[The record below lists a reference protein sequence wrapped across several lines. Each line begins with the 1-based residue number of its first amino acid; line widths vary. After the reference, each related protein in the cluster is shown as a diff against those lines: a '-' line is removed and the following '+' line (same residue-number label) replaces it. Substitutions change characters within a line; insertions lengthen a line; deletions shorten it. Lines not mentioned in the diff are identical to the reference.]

1 MKTVSQK
8 FKEALAAPSTEIVRE
23 VYFKRRYWVDST
35 KIYVWETNWTRVPE
49 YEVVNLAAIT
59 GKLDTDKLNEFRVSN
74 LNLVLKDD
82 DHRWKSDNRSGRFA
96 QDAGS
101 PVHGY
106 EPFWTKF
113 QIRLG
118 FRLSD
123 GTVESV
129 TVFTGLAVEFTSDTL
144 NDQIQITIHGL
155 ETLLQNADAENVSNT
170 VIEESLGTGNG
181 VTTAFAT
188 LNPGVGLIDEV
199 SLNGITQS
207 PGKDYDVSNLNAPTS
222 GATITFG
229 VPPASGIVVRATY
242 RIWKQNQ
249 FVENLVKDLL
259 TEAGIPIASQNVDTV
274 IFPNIPTL
282 NFTIDTQGQWAAGLK
297 SGVTTDQSPG
307 DLIPDFLNL
316 VDDFN
321 GPVLTGWS
329 ITDPGGAT
337 LVAGRVRLAPT
348 SPLGGTFTFNAMSR
362 VNPTAGVVGVW
373 ESKFKLNAAIPFQ
386 NNNRIDFQISSDHT
400 VRLFDRGGN
409 FGDINITQGNIV
421 IATAFNF
428 NYGQTEHVLRIE
440 RYANGLVKV
449 FFDGGFAV
457 SAVTSPPAFGVSVYG
472 YVVTAESTA
481 WTVDFDDMKIPRNPL
496 NASYESQ
503 VFDTVSVIQWGQVSV
518 SQDLNGGQVTYST
531 AVGNDG
537 LSFDP
542 YVPLGANNQVLSAL
556 KRFIKIKAEFPFLAT
571 LENGFP
577 LVHSIVIPFKAN
589 ATLVTLANFTDKT
602 VFDAIKAL
610 GQMSNYEW
618 GFKEDE
624 TFYFR
629 SRVVDTGIDEVL
641 SYDKNILDITQF
653 QNGYD
658 RIFSEVKAEYGAF
671 STTVKDDGKNPLTP
685 GSRFA
690 KRRLSISGGDILIKE
705 DVDIATGTAIAFFNY
720 YGKQRRRFKV
730 KTKVIPWLDVSDTV
744 RVDFFDNESP
754 KKWHHGDTN
763 VYLGQTDIH
772 HWGGS
777 DQMANELVCK
787 VLGFRHEYENKVSE
801 FELEEVV
808 S

>member
-8 FKEALAAPSTEIVRE
+8 FKEALVAPSTEILRE
-23 VYFKRRYWVDST
+23 VYFKRRYWVESL
-35 KIYVWETNWTRVPE
+35 KAYVWEATWTRLPE
-49 YEVVNLAAIT
+49 NEVVNLAAIT
-59 GKLDTDKLNEFRVSN
+59 GKLDTDKMNEFRVSN

-106 EPFWTKF
+106 EPYWTKF

-144 NDQIQITIHGL
+144 NDQIQVTIHGM
-155 ETLLQNADAENVSNT
+155 ETLLQNADAENVSNKI
-170 VIEESLGTGNG
+170 VEEVLGIGNG
-181 VTTAFAT
+181 VTTSFTT
-188 LNPGVGLIDEV
+188 LNPGVGLIDDV
-199 SLNGITQS
+199 SLDGITRS
-207 PGKDYDVSNLNAPTS
+207 PGKDYDVSNLNVPSS
-222 GATITFG
+222 GATIAFA
-229 VPPASGIVVRATY
+229 VPPASGGVVRASY

-249 FVENLVKDLL
+249 FVENLVRDLL
-259 TEAGIPIASQNVDTV
+259 TEVGIPPASQNVDTV
-274 IFPNIPTL
+274 IFPNIPTQNL
-282 NFTIDTQGQWAAGLK
+282 TIDTQGQWALGTN
-297 SGVTTDQSPG
+297 SGVTTSQVPG

-321 GPVLTGWS
+321 GAVLTGWS
-329 ITDPGGAT
+329 ITDPAGAT
-337 LVAGRVRLAPT
+337 LVGGRVRLAPT
-348 SPLGGTFTFNAMSR
+348 APLGGSFTFNAMSR
-362 VNPTAGVVGVW
+362 SNPPAGVVGVW
-373 ESKFKLNAAIPFQ
+373 ETKFKLNTSIALQ
-386 NNNRIDFQISSDHT
+386 NNNHFDLQYSTDHT
-400 VRLFDRGGN
+400 IRIFDRGGN
-409 FGDINITQGNIV
+409 QGDINLTQGGIV

-428 NYGQTEHVLRIE
+428 NYGQIEHVLRWE
-440 RYANGLVKV
+440 RYTNGLVKV
-449 FFDGGFAV
+449 FYDGNFAV
-457 SAVTSPPAFGVSVYG
+457 SAVTAPPALGVSIYG
-472 YVVTAESTA
+472 YSVQAESPT

-503 VFDTVSVIQWGQVSV
+503 VFDTVSAIQWGQVSV
-518 SQDLNGGQVTYST
+518 SQDLNGGQVGYST
-531 AVGNDG
+531 AVSNDG

-542 YVPLGANNQVLSAL
+542 YVLLGANNQVLSAL
-556 KRFIKIKAEFPFLAT
+556 KRFIKIKADFSFLST

-577 LVHSIVIPFKAN
+577 RVHSIVIPFKSN
-589 ATLVTLANFTDKT
+589 ATLVTLANFTNKT
-602 VFDAIKAL
+602 VADAIKAL

-624 TFYFR
+624 TFFFR
-629 SRVVDTGIDEVL
+629 SRVVDAGIDEVL
-641 SYDKNILDITQF
+641 AYDKNILDITQF

-658 RIFSEVKAEYGAF
+658 RIFSEVQAEYGAF
-671 STTVKDDGKNPLTP
+671 SATVKDDGKNSLTP
-685 GSRFA
+685 GSRFS

-720 YGKQRRRFKV
+720 YGKQRRRFKL
-730 KTKVIPWLDVSDTV
+730 KTKILPWLDVSDTV

-754 KKWHHGDTN
+754 KKWHHGDAN

-777 DQMANELVCK
+777 DQMAAGLLCK
-787 VLGFRHEYENKVSE
+787 VLGFRHEYENQVSE